1 MGSVRRTRTWIFV
14 VAAFGVL
21 AGVGLVGVGVFRG
34 GDGSV
39 LSLTNTSGRAT
50 SSPTPTGPSPEE
62 LAAQERAKRAKD
74 LTAAL
79 TKYAVGKPEFSVAVQ
94 DKKTGQKFTFRGT
107 EKYDTASIVK
117 VQVLGCLLLKAQD
130 KDRDLTASE
139 LSRAKLMI
147 RLSDNNATTSLF
159 DGLGGKSAVS
169 GCNKRLGL
177 TQTVVNSAWG
187 LTRTTVDDQIKL
199 LGQLVDPKS
208 PLDADSRKLAFTLMN
223 SVDKTQEWG
232 VPAAAKPG
240 EQFTVKNGW
249 DTRTADDGLWAVN
262 SVGRITSDDTDVS
275 LAVLSHR
282 NATMDSGISEVETVA
297 KMTRQYLKY

>member
-1 MGSVRRTRTWIFV
+1 M
-14 VAAFGVL
+14 AAVGVL
-21 AGVGLVGVGVFRG
+21 AGVGLVGVGLFRG
-34 GDGSV
+34 GDGGV
-39 LSLTNTSGRAT
+39 LSLTSASGGAT

-62 LAAQERAKRAKD
+62 LAAQARAKRAKD

-79 TKYAVGKPEFSVAVQ
+79 TKYAVGKPEFSVAVL
-94 DKKTGQKFTFRGT
+94 DKKTGQKFSFRGT

-130 KDRDLTASE
+130 KDRDLTSSE
-139 LSRAKLMI
+139 LAKAKLMI

-159 DGLGGKSAVS
+159 TGLGGKSAVTA
-169 GCNKRLGL
+169 CNKRLGL

-240 EQFTVKNGW
+240 EEFTVKNGW
-249 DTRTADDGLWAVN
+249 DTRTADNGLWAVN